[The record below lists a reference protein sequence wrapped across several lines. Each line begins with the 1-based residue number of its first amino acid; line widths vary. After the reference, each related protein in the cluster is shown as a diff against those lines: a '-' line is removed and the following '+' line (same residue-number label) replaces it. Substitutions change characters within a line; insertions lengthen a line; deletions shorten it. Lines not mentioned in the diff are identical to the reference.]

1 MKVKWDNLKTKAKK
15 LIRINFKTQSASET
29 LLVKPLEV
37 SLTSS
42 LMKISDIIFK
52 AERLEAQVDLN
63 FPTEFLIW
71 TTDKLRKVA

>member
-71 TTDKLRKVA
+71 ITDKLRKVA

>member
-52 AERLEAQVDLN
+52 VERLEAQVDLN
-63 FPTEFLIW
+63 FPTEFLI
-71 TTDKLRKVA
+71 

>member
-1 MKVKWDNLKTKAKK
+1 MKVKWDNLKTKAKR

-29 LLVKPLEV
+29 LSVKPLEV

-63 FPTEFLIW
+63 FPTEFLI
-71 TTDKLRKVA
+71 